1 VLSVPDAKKILGGA
15 ATRILANLESGTSI
29 IAGARSFVG
38 AFATAQRIL
47 QHSVGFDG
55 GFEGLE

>member
-1 VLSVPDAKKILGGA
+1 VSSVPDAKQIFGGA
-15 ATRILANLESGTSI
+15 ATKILANSKSGTSI
-29 IAGARSFVG
+29 IADARSFVG
-38 AFATAQRIL
+38 AIATARRIL